1 MYKVVILSIIFVSA
15 ALGQLPIAQLPLIYI
30 DTTWNPPSGII
41 WQAHTS
47 TDLKNA
53 LTAAQPGDTIVLD
66 AGATYTGN
74 FTLPA
79 KSNPSQK
86 WIYIESSAIAKLPAP
101 GTRVSPAD
109 AANMPK
115 IVTPNSGNAFTIAS
129 GGGYVR
135 LVGIEMYSTS
145 TYLAAPRHT
154 PWPLNGFIY
163 YLMFGSTA
171 RNVTV
176 DRCYLH
182 GSDTEDVNHAIGF
195 TINSS
200 YIAVVDSDIRDI
212 HGETNDSQAFIAFSS
227 PGPFKLVNN
236 YLSASTEDVMFGGAG
251 GYANPYV
258 PSDIEIRGNHFYKP
272 PEWEARTL
280 APGQQWIVKN
290 NFECKACL
298 RALLLGT

>member
-1 MYKVVILSIIFVSA
+1 MHKLLIIILLLSMA
-15 ALGQLPIAQLPLIYI
+15 AAAQMPVAQLPLVYI
-30 DTTWNPPSGII
+30 DTTWNAPSAII

-135 LVGIEMYSTS
+135 LVGVEMYSTS
-145 TYLAAPRHT
+145 TYLADPRHT

-272 PEWEARTL
+272 PEWETE
-280 APGQQWIVKN
+280 PS
-290 NFECKACL
+290 L
-298 RALLLGT
+298 RVSSGL